1 MELDGRNWIGLMA
14 KAKTRKRG
22 TGRGGSVRS
31 RSERT
36 AQTTTLVKERDEVA
50 LTGAHTMRTRKSPSA
65 QFGAAGSS
73 GVLMTG
79 MVTLGCWGMMIFF
92 FFLYSDP
99 NHVLFGCFAAFM
111 ALIWSYSFGV
121 RLRKLLRH
129 T

>member
-1 MELDGRNWIGLMA
+1 MA

-31 RSERT
+31 RSGRT
-36 AQTTTLVKERDEVA
+36 AQATTAPLLVDTADEVA
-50 LTGAHTMRTRKSPSA
+50 LAGSHTTRVRKSSVA
-65 QFGAAGSS
+65 QLGAFSSS

-92 FFLYSDP
+92 FFLYPDP

-111 ALIWSYSFGV
+111 ALIWSYSFSV
-121 RLRKLLRH
+121 RLRKLLRR